1 MDCAGSSVFTDDRVM
16 DAFRYDGHMRSAGA
30 EYVLAGLF
38 LLATFAS
45 GQQSRTQPR
54 IGDSCGPLTGT
65 VLKCQRFGFAFTVPF
80 GWVDRTSDM
89 QASANESSSGDEQ
102 SSAEQT
108 GKSETLLAIF
118 ERPPGAVGESI
129 NSAVVIAAESLKD
142 YHGIKTAADYLGPV
156 GELAEQ
162 RSFTKVNEP
171 YEFSLGTRR
180 LARADYSKP
189 RGKLTMWQS
198 TLVMI
203 EKGYIVSFTFVGGSE
218 DEIEQLI
225 GELRFGAGSRARNP
239 P

>member
-1 MDCAGSSVFTDDRVM
+1 
-16 DAFRYDGHMRSAGA
+16 MRSARA
-30 EYVLAGLF
+30 DYVVAGLF

-45 GQQSRTQPR
+45 AQQSKTPAR

-65 VLKCQRFGFAFTVPF
+65 VLKCQRFGFAYMVPF
-80 GWVDRTSDM
+80 GWVDRSSDM
-89 QASANESSSGDEQ
+89 QASASESSSGNGQ

-118 ERPPGAVGESI
+118 ERPPGAAGETI

-142 YHGIKTAADYLGPV
+142 YHGIKTAADYLGPI

-162 RSFTKVNEP
+162 RGFKVVNEP
-171 YEFSLGTRR
+171 YDFAAGTRH
-180 LARADYSKP
+180 LARADYSKL
-189 RGKLTMWQS
+189 RGKLVMWQS

-203 EKGYIVSFTFVGGSE
+203 EKGYVVSFTFVGGSE

-225 GELRFGAGSRARNP
+225 GDLRFGANAGAGAKTKKSF
-239 P
+239 

>member
-1 MDCAGSSVFTDDRVM
+1 
-16 DAFRYDGHMRSAGA
+16 MRSARA

-38 LLATFAS
+38 LLATFAP
-45 GQQSRTQPR
+45 GQQSPGQQSKTQAR
-54 IGDSCGPLTGT
+54 IADSCGPLSGT
-65 VLKCQRFGFAFTVPF
+65 VLKCQRFGFDYTVPF

-89 QASANESSSGDEQ
+89 QAGATEPPNEGGQQPTEQ
-102 SSAEQT
+102 S

-118 ERPPGAVGESI
+118 ERPPGAAGETI

-162 RSFTKVNEP
+162 RGFKTVNEP
-171 YEFSLGTRR
+171 YEFAAGTRR
-180 LARADYSKP
+180 LARSDYSKP
-189 RGKLTMWQS
+189 RGKLVMWQS

-203 EKGYIVSFTFVGGSE
+203 EKGYIVSFTFVGGGE

-225 GELRFGAGSRARNP
+225 GQLRFGANSGAGAKSKKSF
-239 P
+239 